1 MKKPT
6 VKKEELE
13 AVELALDRIDKKLK
27 AKKKSVGQKL
37 DLVQDALLE
46 YQKTLEQKELVHDNI

>member
-1 MKKPT
+1 MKKPS
-6 VKKEELE
+6 VKKDELE
-13 AVELALDRIDKKLK
+13 AVELALDRLDKKIK

-46 YQKTLEQKELVHDNI
+46 YQKTLEQKEPVHDNI